1 MGNSRRTKWYR
12 GFTLGFGLS
21 LLTAL
26 PGWSAE
32 RITFS
37 YGALERSID
46 IEDLEIYAKEGRLTD
61 ELAGYTRYFD
71 PDDLEQFRGILTET
85 ANVDV
90 VVIDRF
96 FYTQQGE
103 YLLNIAGDFLR
114 TGARLNGAKSLRGA
128 LIQSAA
134 DPTDGLT
141 LLNMLKQFAGSTVR
155 VDIAKGIS
163 IAREVNRA
171 IYEANTAFTVV
182 EQQADDERNKTAQ
195 PNMSEQLAIASK
207 PGPYQTERTSIER
220 LSKEL
225 ELPIDL
231 YLPSSPGRLF
241 SRPAVV
247 ISHGLGSDRTSYAYL
262 ARHLASHGFVVINVE
277 HPGSSA
283 AQIND
288 LLVGNTADVV
298 PDDEFLQRPINISKL
313 LDTLETQSLSDP
325 KLRNL
330 IDFER
335 IGVLGQSFGA
345 YTSLALAGA
354 PLNFA
359 DLGAQCPPEAF
370 SLNIS
375 LLLQCQVETLA
386 EPDIPTRDLSDPRIQ
401 AAFAINPITSVL
413 FGADSLSQIQ
423 IPTMIVAG
431 TIDTV
436 APALPEQ
443 ITPFTWLTAPNR
455 YLLLMRNG
463 THFSTIGMTETNSE
477 AFDIPEDILGPTP
490 ELAQDYVKT
499 MSLAFFEAHLD
510 DNPDYSSVL
519 TSNAAR
525 QLSRPSIPLSLISVL
540 SQDQLAN
547 GLAEA
552 EADTTADPFE
562 GLGEET
568 AE

>member
-1 MGNSRRTKWYR
+1 M
-12 GFTLGFGLS
+12 S
-21 LLTAL
+21 LLSAL

-46 IEDLEIYAKEGRLTD
+46 IEDLEIYAEEGRLTD
-61 ELAGYTRYFD
+61 ELKGYARYFD
-71 PDDLEQFRGILTET
+71 PEDLEQFRRILTET

-90 VVIDRF
+90 VLVDRF
-96 FYTQQGE
+96 LYTQQGG
-103 YLLNIAGDFLR
+103 YILNIVGDFLR
-114 TGARLNGAKSLRGA
+114 TGARLNGSKALRGA

-141 LLNMLKQFAGSTVR
+141 LLNMLKRFAGSTVR
-155 VDIAKGIS
+155 IDIGKGIA
-163 IAREVNRA
+163 IAREVDRA
-171 IYEANTAFTVV
+171 IYKANTAFTIV
-182 EQQADDERNKTAQ
+182 EQQANVERSKAAQ
-195 PNMSEQLAIASK
+195 PDVSERLAIASK
-207 PGPYQTERTSIER
+207 PGPFTEQRISLER
-220 LSKEL
+220 LSKDVD
-225 ELPIDL
+225 LPIDL
-231 YLPSSPGRLF
+231 YIPSLPGQALP
-241 SRPAVV
+241 RPAVV

-262 ARHLASHGFVVINVE
+262 ARHLVTHGFVVINVE
-277 HPGSSA
+277 HPGSNA
-283 AQIND
+283 EQINA
-288 LLVGNTADVV
+288 LLAGNAADVV
-298 PDDEFLQRPINISKL
+298 PDSEFLQRPADISNL
-313 LDTLETQSLSDP
+313 LTALEQRSQSDP

-359 DLGAQCPPEAF
+359 ELEEQCPPEVI

-386 EPDIPTRDLSDPRIQ
+386 NPETPTRDLSDPRVQ

-413 FGADSLSQIQ
+413 FGEDSFSQIQ
-423 IPTMIVAG
+423 TPTMVVAG

-443 ITPFTWLTAPNR
+443 ITPFTWLTAPDK

-477 AFDIPEDILGPTP
+477 AFDIPEAILGPTP
-490 ELAQDYVKT
+490 EQAQAYIKA
-499 MSLAFFEAHLD
+499 MSLAFFEVHLD
-510 DNPDYSSVL
+510 NNLDYTAVL

-525 QLSRPSIPLSLISVL
+525 QLSRPTIPLSLVSTL
-540 SQDQLAN
+540 TADQLRD
-547 GLAEA
+547 GFIEA
-552 EADTTADPFE
+552 QADTTSEPFE
-562 GLGEET
+562 PLGEES
-568 AE
+568 EGEEIN